1 MEIYSPTFSPQ
12 VAIGFSLTILLVMYT
27 LYQGVIQSLPKT
39 AYLKFIDVWLLFC
52 LIIPITV
59 FMVEVF
65 WELHRVKKSAQ
76 EKKMKTLR
84 PKRMSRNASLDL
96 DQSQIPF
103 QRLAQI
109 GFIFVTVAFTMSY
122 CLIAANY
129 LNNPITAWAN
139 LLNND
144 RTKIWLEIFLMF
156 SNAVIFFQCF
166 CIAGMLSFMK
176 WRKCALLTKF

>member
-1 MEIYSPTFSPQ
+1 MEIDSPTFSPQ

-76 EKKMKTLR
+76 VKKMKTLR

-96 DQSQIPF
+96 DQSQVSF

-109 GFIFVTVAFTMSY
+109 GFIFVTVAFIMSY

-129 LNNPITAWAN
+129 LNNPITA
-139 LLNND
+139 
-144 RTKIWLEIFLMF
+144 
-156 SNAVIFFQCF
+156 
-166 CIAGMLSFMK
+166 
-176 WRKCALLTKF
+176 